1 MSKLDDIA
9 FKRLNE
15 KANTENASENDILKA
30 ALMNNQEQYRELSER
45 LIVEMRESMSDFDS
59 RLKAIEI
66 AITKSN
72 KEKDINITSA
82 LQNASET
89 IIGQLQGKFGELD
102 KAIDQRITK
111 LKDAELN
118 ADNANYKFIAI
129 VVVIFALV
137 FFAVGYGSNYVYG
150 KYYDLP
156 AKVKAINDGMY
167 ELLHPI
173 KNKVTE

>member
-1 MSKLDDIA
+1 MSKLDIIA
-9 FKRLNE
+9 NKKLNE
-15 KANTENASENDILKA
+15 KANAENATEADILKA
-30 ALMNNQEQYRELSER
+30 ALSNNYEQYKELSER
-45 LIVEMRESMSDFDS
+45 LIEEMQNTMSDFDC
-59 RLKAIEI
+59 RLKAIEN
-66 AITKSN
+66 AIMQSN
-72 KEKDINITSA
+72 REKDINITSA
-82 LQNASET
+82 LQNASEA
-89 IIGQLQGKFGELD
+89 IIGQMRGKFGELD

-137 FFAVGYGSNYVYG
+137 FFAVGYGSNYAYG

-156 AKVKAINDGMY
+156 TKVKAINDGMY
-167 ELLHPI
+167 QLLHPI